1 MKERLLYLLQENRL
15 MRNDIEFEIFDATL
29 DSISELVDESDIVSL
44 VSVLDDGT
52 EEHEV
57 MFRLVHLIESNV
69 SSEKSFSFLL
79 EGINCILDY
88 APKWSRILMYR
99 MLNDEYSCK
108 KINKLLDK
116 VDSEIYDN
124 IHKLLIDI
132 SNEDSKLFKD
142 KIDII
147 IGKQQG

>member
-1 MKERLLYLLQENRL
+1 MKERLLYLLRENRL

-29 DSISELVDESDIVSL
+29 DSISELVDESDVLSL

-69 SSEKSFSFLL
+69 SSEKSFSLLL
-79 EGINCILDY
+79 EGINSIWDH
-88 APKWSRILMYR
+88 APEWSRILMYR
-99 MLNDEYSCK
+99 ILNDEYSFK
-108 KINKLLDK
+108 KINELLGK
-116 VDSEIYDN
+116 VDSEIYNN
-124 IHKLLIDI
+124 IYKLLIDI

-147 IGKQQG
+147 IGKQHE

>member
-1 MKERLLYLLQENRL
+1 MKERLLYLLRENRL

-29 DSISELVDESDIVSL
+29 DSISELVDESDVLSL

-69 SSEKSFSFLL
+69 SSEKSFSLLL
-79 EGINCILDY
+79 EGINSIWDY
-88 APKWSRILMYR
+88 APEWSRILMYR
-99 MLNDEYSCK
+99 ILNDEYSFK
-108 KINKLLDK
+108 KINELLGK
-116 VDSEIYDN
+116 VDSEIYNN
-124 IHKLLIDI
+124 IYKLLIDI

-147 IGKQQG
+147 IGKQHE